1 MEYQSYSPLYS
12 VSHALIVGINN
23 YQYASPL
30 GYAINDANAI
40 AHLLI
45 DEFGFDKENVLLLA
59 DADATREKV
68 VKSFLSYVTNSEV
81 DDRIVFFFAGH
92 GHTVS
97 GRRGEVGFLVPYD
110 GDVQNLST
118 LIRWDE
124 LTRNAELIP
133 AKHMFF
139 VMDAC
144 YGGLAVT
151 RSLAPGSMRF
161 LKDMLLRYSRQVL
174 TAGKAD
180 EVVGDSGGPLAG
192 HSLFTGHFI
201 EAVKG
206 KAESEDGVIT
216 ANGVMAYVYERVAK
230 DQHSH
235 QTPHYGFIDGDGDF
249 VFKAPILGVLKKEE
263 EKDKDVLISVP
274 STIPMTNIIDESKN
288 MIDLTKEY
296 LSDTRYTIK
305 LHDLVIQKLR
315 EIILLTSEDNFA
327 VQGIDWSLEEFTR
340 RLKEY
345 ERIVEDLQRILCCV
359 AYWGKQEHLPILRM
373 ALTRLTDRLEPKSGL
388 VVWQALRW
396 YPIILLSY
404 STGISAL
411 AYEKYDNLASLLL
424 ARVGASRFT
433 RVSTE
438 LTLSIGDAILELE
451 RTRAFSQL
459 PGHERHYVPRSEYLF
474 KLLQPMLDDILF
486 LGRDY
491 EQYFDRFEVLLAL
504 VHADLEQ
511 AQSKST
517 HVWGPVGRF
526 GWKFRDSETN
536 PLKDILAEAERQ
548 KESWGPLNA
557 GLFGGSY
564 TRFEKIAAEYAKLI
578 SGLNWF

>member
-206 KAESEDGVIT
+206 KAESEEGVIT